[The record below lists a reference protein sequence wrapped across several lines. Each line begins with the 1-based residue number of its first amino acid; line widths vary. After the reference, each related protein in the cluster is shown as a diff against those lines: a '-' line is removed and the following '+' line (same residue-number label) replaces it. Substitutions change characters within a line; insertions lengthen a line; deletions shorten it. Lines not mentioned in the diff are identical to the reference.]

1 MSHPASNYVRYLLV
15 KGLAERKIV
24 DAKTL
29 TRAREANPRGLKC
42 VEDDA
47 LEFFCEE
54 VTRDLLTL
62 QLPPLLGEWELERQ
76 LKRIKLPRNFQ
87 FWNEHHK
94 ASATFMREHNIY
106 EMWVPTDS
114 DKRLFDLLSI
124 KPVVDTVKLLII
136 GRVDMAEIPDWVR
149 QKHKVDIAPDTLRL
163 FRHYF
168 WDTDAASY
176 DEWSIYLRGT
186 ASKHHLLSSYSG
198 SPAQALYRAGFNPRI
213 DGKRALTDVQ
223 RSIHFRLEA
232 TRSMPDNA
240 ETAGIISR
248 LAKELAA
255 IHQVLYGEGAGL
267 EEVLRKFQQLRMAN
281 KDPGVVDIRDLA
293 PQGNFSN
300 SGVKQPKKEKDHEV
314 N

>member
-15 KGLAERKIV
+15 KGLAEKKIV

-29 TRAREANPRGLKC
+29 TKAREANPRGLKC
-42 VEDDA
+42 AEDEA

-62 QLPPLLGEWELERQ
+62 QLPPLLGEWELERHLRQ
-76 LKRIKLPRNFQ
+76 VKLPRNFQ
-87 FWNEHHK
+87 FWNAGHK
-94 ASATFMREHNIY
+94 PSATFMRKHNIY
-106 EMWVPTDS
+106 EMWVPSND
-114 DKRLFDLLSI
+114 DKRLFDMLAL
-124 KPVVDTVKLLII
+124 KPVVDTVKLLVM
-136 GRVDMAEIPDWVR
+136 GRINVAEIPDWVR
-149 QKHKVDIAPDTLRL
+149 QKHKVDIDPKTLHL
-163 FRHYF
+163 FQHYF

-176 DEWSIYLRGT
+176 DEWSIYLRST
-186 ASKHHLLSSYSG
+186 ASKHHLLSAYSG

-232 TRSMPDNA
+232 TRSMPDNS
-240 ETAGIISR
+240 ETASIISR

-281 KDPGVVDIRDLA
+281 KDPNVVDIRNLA
-293 PQGNFSN
+293 PNGNFSN
-300 SGVKQPKKEKDHEV
+300 SGVKSKEKKHEV